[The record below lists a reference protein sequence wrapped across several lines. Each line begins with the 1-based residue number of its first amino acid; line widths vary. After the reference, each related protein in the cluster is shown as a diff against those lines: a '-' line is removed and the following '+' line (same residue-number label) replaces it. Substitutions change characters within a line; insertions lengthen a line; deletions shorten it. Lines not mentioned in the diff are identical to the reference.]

1 VLSDVCEPLRKV
13 TVKDAE
19 WTWLDVHN
27 QACEKI
33 KELVTRAPVL
43 KYYEAEKE
51 LTMQCDASR
60 TGLRE
65 VLTQDGASETKKQHA
80 QIEKGLLSVVYG
92 LEKFHQ
98 YTYRRMVTVQS
109 DHKLLEGIVKKEL
122 HKTPKRLQH
131 MLLRMQLCDV
141 KIIYCRGI
149 QMELADTLG

>member
-1 VLSDVCEPLRKV
+1 
-13 TVKDAE
+13 
-19 WTWLDVHN
+19 
-27 QACEKI
+27 
-33 KELVTRAPVL
+33 
-43 KYYEAEKE
+43 
-51 LTMQCDASR
+51 M
-60 TGLRE
+60 
-65 VLTQDGASETKKQHA
+65 TQDGASETKKQHA